1 MLLQPQYYYNLVES
15 TAYFIAAIVPFY
27 FILKSRK
34 TINRNKKYLE
44 TISILLVSFILMQ
57 VIYHIVA
64 TFGFKLLAKGILE
77 PLSILALLFFGL
89 SYFQNILKEGKLHK
103 LP

>member
-1 MLLQPQYYYNLVES
+1 MLIQPQDYYNIIES
-15 TAYFIAAIVPFY
+15 AAYFIAAIIPFY

-34 TINRNKKYLE
+34 SINHNKKYLE
-44 TISILLVSFILMQ
+44 TISIFLISFILFQ
-57 VIYHIVA
+57 GVYHLVG

-89 SYFQNILKEGKLHK
+89 SYFQNKLKEGKLHK
-103 LP
+103 LT